1 MLFRGRHH
9 TALADGGPCCWV
21 ISGTSQMCEAHE
33 RAIGEAAQRQA
44 QPLHIEHATQIY
56 GVASDTP
63 GIDWIRPDSATP
75 RRIEDQGTD
84 R

>member
-21 ISGTSQMCEAHE
+21 IGGTGPICEAHE
-33 RAIGEAAQRQA
+33 RAVGLAAQREA
-44 QPLHIEHATQIY
+44 QPLRIDHATRIY

-63 GIDWIRPDSATP
+63 GIDRDRPDSATP
-75 RRIEDQGTD
+75 GGIEDQGTD